1 MVRESKK
8 KEQKKS
14 TTDRVLVD
22 KQGIALALG
31 ISLPTVSVRIREG
44 MPCVQ
49 EGGRG
54 KAWQFDL
61 AECVQWHTDR
71 AIEKAVGVTD
81 EGMTRADLLKALL
94 VEDLKIKRVAS
105 AQALREVCLLDEVE
119 RTVATAFIEVRQ
131 AVLALPERVAL
142 RLLAVDSE
150 IEIKTILEEELELAL
165 RSLSEAE
172 LIEEVMDDTGN

>member
-22 KQGIALALG
+22 KQGIALAFG

-81 EGMTRADLLKALL
+81 EGMTMAEVEKAIKVEELK
-94 VEDLKIKRVAS
+94 VKKV
-105 AQALREVCLLDEVE
+105 QAATVLHEVCLLDEVA
-119 RTVATAFIEVRQ
+119 RAVSSVFIEVRQ
-131 AVLALPERVAL
+131 GFLSLPERTAL
-142 RLLAVDSE
+142 RLLAVESE
-150 IEIKTILEEELELAL
+150 TEIKEILQTEIDLVLTALASSDVLED
-165 RSLSEAE
+165 
-172 LIEEVMDDTGN
+172 VFDDS